1 MIHAQSIRS
10 GLASALGLFSLLALS
25 ACTVGP
31 DYRTPDTAA
40 AKIDATASKPY
51 DRSRFESLWW
61 KQFDDPTL
69 NQLVEQ
75 SLSGNRDLRVAFAR
89 LRAARALRDDV
100 ANDRFPVVT
109 SRASAD
115 IGKGQQPGVTEDRV
129 NSERYDLGLDS
140 AWELDLFG
148 RIRRQLESSDALSEA
163 AEADLQQLQV
173 SLIAELVDAYGQLRG
188 AQLREKIALSNLEN
202 QKESRQLTEQ
212 LRDAGVGAE
221 LDVLRADARLAA
233 TAASVPQL
241 QAEAERAR
249 HRIATL
255 LGQRPEELTVDLSP
269 RDLPAITKALPI
281 GDPGELLRRRP
292 DIRAAERRL
301 AASTADVGVATAD
314 LFPRVSLS
322 GFLGFTAGRG
332 SQIGSSAARAWSV
345 GPSISWAAFD
355 LGSVR
360 ARLRGAKADADA
372 ALASYEQQVLLAPK
386 NRRMPSATMASAR
399 SAWSRWSASRKP
411 AAPPRNRRRSATA
424 KAPPISWCCWTPNAS
439 NSPPKMPRPRPR
451 SSCTAASWRS
461 TAPSAVAGNPAPEP
475 AIPGRWKSATP
486 APRLQLPVAGLFMRS
501 AGARSSPTSFLG
513 DGVEARRAL
522 PRAIPAAPAARS
534 GYTGCRYPPAG
545 ARPPG
550 RGHDRWRRDGRCH
563 G

>member
-140 AWELDLFG
+140 AWELELFG

-292 DIRAAERRL
+292 DIRAAER
-301 AASTADVGVATAD
+301 
-314 LFPRVSLS
+314 
-322 GFLGFTAGRG
+322 GRG

-372 ALASYEQQVLLAPK
+372 ALASYEQQVLLALEESANAFSDYGK
-386 NRRMPSATMASAR
+386 RQERLVSLVRQSEASRAAAQQAAIRYREGTTDFLVLLDAEREQLSAEDAQAQAEVELYRGIVAIYRSLGGGWQPSA
-399 SAWSRWSASRKP
+399 
-411 AAPPRNRRRSATA
+411 
-424 KAPPISWCCWTPNAS
+424 
-439 NSPPKMPRPRPR
+439 
-451 SSCTAASWRS
+451 
-461 TAPSAVAGNPAPEP
+461 
-475 AIPGRWKSATP
+475 
-486 APRLQLPVAGLFMRS
+486 
-501 AGARSSPTSFLG
+501 
-513 DGVEARRAL
+513 
-522 PRAIPAAPAARS
+522 
-534 GYTGCRYPPAG
+534 
-545 ARPPG
+545 
-550 RGHDRWRRDGRCH
+550 
-563 G
+563 

>member
-1 MIHAQSIRS
+1 MI
-10 GLASALGLFSLLALS
+10 ASRWS
-25 ACTVGP
+25 P
-31 DYRTPDTAA
+31 AA
-40 AKIDATASKPY
+40 P
-51 DRSRFESLWW
+51 
-61 KQFDDPTL
+61 
-69 NQLVEQ
+69 
-75 SLSGNRDLRVAFAR
+75 AR
-89 LRAARALRDDV
+89 HRQ
-100 ANDRFPVVT
+100 
-109 SRASAD
+109 
-115 IGKGQQPGVTEDRV
+115 GQQPGVTEDRV

-173 SLIAELVDAYGQLRG
+173 SLIAELVDATANCAARNC
-188 AQLREKIALSNLEN
+188 ARKIALSNLEN

-233 TAASVPQL
+233 SRQRAATAGGS
-241 QAEAERAR
+241 RAR
-249 HRIATL
+249 QAPYRHPPRPTA
-255 LGQRPEELTVDLSP
+255 GRVDSGPFAARPAGDHQDPADQRSRRAAAP
-269 RDLPAITKALPI
+269 PAGHP
-281 GDPGELLRRRP
+281 RRRT
-292 DIRAAERRL
+292 AHM

-345 GPSISWAAFD
+345 SRA
-355 LGSVR
+355 SVR
-360 ARLRGAKADADA
+360 PPSTSA
-372 ALASYEQQVLLAPK
+372 ACVPACAAPRPTPTPRWPATNSRCCWPWK

-399 SAWSRWSASRKP
+399 GAWSRWSAGRKP

-461 TAPSAVAGNPAPEP
+461 TAPSAVAGNQRLNRLSPADGNQPLQP
-475 AIPGRWKSATP
+475 AIAAPGRGAFYSA
-486 APRLQLPVAGLFMRS
+486 
-501 AGARSSPTSFLG
+501 ARGSVRPHVVLG
-513 DGVEARRAL
+513 DGVEAGGHCRGLFR
-522 PRAIPAAPAARS
+522 RS
-534 GYTGCRYPPAG
+534 GCAEWIYRV
-545 ARPPG
+545 
-550 RGHDRWRRDGRCH
+550 
-563 G
+563 